1 MSFEGF
7 RAESFTLLEKLAE
20 NNNQEWYAS
29 HAEEYEALV
38 RAPMCELVNAL
49 RDVLRELSPILE
61 PGPDPTLHLSEVE
74 RRGDAVPGAGAYNK
88 NCYAYFWNTSM
99 TRLTD
104 GNLHVG
110 LSSKGIS
117 LGFSIY
123 EFGRSRRARLSQIF
137 VPRIRTDLTLL
148 DSYLKASY
156 LRRGYQ
162 IHRYA
167 KAPGRLGLR
176 EVEAF
181 PSQPSEWENSL
192 GWVVSRHLH
201 TGSSRLT
208 PGSFLTEVT
217 ESFQKLY
224 PLYLFSS
231 DPRVD
236 WKKAF
241 RKFV

>member
-7 RAESFTLLEKLAE
+7 RTESFALLQQLA
-20 NNNQEWYAS
+20 NNNNAEWFAE
-29 HAEEYEALV
+29 HAADYETLV
-38 RAPMCELVNAL
+38 REPMRELVNEL
-49 RDVLRELSPILE
+49 RPVLRELSPILE
-61 PGPDPTLHLSEVE
+61 PQADPNSHLSESE
-74 RRGDAVPGAGAYNK
+74 RKGDAVPGAGPYNT
-88 NCYAYFWNTSM
+88 NCYAYFWNTTMS
-99 TRLTD
+99 RLTD

-110 LSSKGIS
+110 LSSKGVS

-137 VPRIRTDLTLL
+137 VPRLRSDLALL
-148 DSYLKASY
+148 DSYIKASY

-162 IHRYA
+162 FHRYSR
-167 KAPGRLGLR
+167 APGRLGLR

-181 PSQPSEWENSL
+181 PAQPSEWENTL

-208 PGSFLTEVT
+208 PGSFLSEVT
-217 ESFQKLY
+217 DSFQKLY

-236 WKKAF
+236 WKRAL
-241 RKFV
+241 RKYL